1 MELQEQAATAAGK
14 SALGPVSEALLREL
28 REYTRK
34 HGVVLWLD
42 GANHFGGFV
51 DALPR
56 CEGLGFAVRA
66 FRGSYLELMLALDGV
81 AGGAAKVPLLVH
93 LPGLDE
99 ESVKLTPIYE
109 LYAAGTRFRKA
120 LPTLITEAAAGL
132 VKPERIAP
140 VASTASLAEADAWLS
155 RALQNVDDDGREL
168 RTQLDAL
175 GPKGVMDD
183 LLGGGFLTPRL
194 VEPEVRAA
202 IRERMET
209 WLGVGDAWLDVVI
222 GDGARDAAARGEAIS
237 AREHAERLAFA
248 VGSFALALEYVDDL
262 RRAPVQELLRPLAA
276 LPAPLR
282 TAGRELT
289 QHLRKR
295 HDAFYERTANE
306 TQALLPEEVEE
317 AKADD
322 LGDVDTFRFEEEVL
336 LRAALEALR
345 TSDFERAATWAE
357 LRLGSAA
364 GTSHGS
370 SRPTSTRARQVE
382 AKRRSST
389 YWLRKSPERRSAWQ
403 LVLDAARV
411 GLAVQAAGELGR
423 SKVSTLEE
431 ALVAYRT
438 RGAAVDQ
445 AHRHLEQNRVA
456 LLFPLLPEY
465 EALRAQLDRV
475 RVVWRGFADAW
486 ATDFNRLCEAE
497 GFLPPPPLQ
506 QRTLFDDVVRP
517 LTKDGLTAYFV
528 VDGLRYEMGEELFR
542 MLDGA
547 VKATSVRLDARFAE
561 LPTVTEVGM
570 NVLAPVATGGK
581 LMPSLSSEDRGKF
594 AGFSTGELVVGTP
607 DTRRRAMH
615 ERVGGGTCPSFDL
628 DQVVGKDSASL
639 KRSIAQA
646 KLVVVHAIEIDKAGE
661 SGIGPSVYASSLGKL
676 KAAWRLLHDAGVR
689 RFVITA
695 DHGFLLHDGVAI
707 EDGGT
712 MSVQAQGR
720 KIDPQRRYV
729 ITSAATDHEG
739 EVRVPLVSLGYEGTT
754 AHVRFPRTT
763 AVFDRGERSKTNY
776 VHGGNSLQER
786 VIPVITIVHR
796 AAAGGSTLRYAIS
809 GSRGAPLAGLQC
821 LHAKIEVVA
830 QQSLEFEGA
839 AELELAL
846 RADVAEVQAELVDVR
861 GGGRRTDAGTVLAK
875 VGQELELFFRLTTSQ
890 PTSPPIE
897 RARVELVHPS
907 RMADVDPVVVA
918 EYFDVLT
925 LVKPPKK
932 SVDPADPAKK
942 SAADPADPAKKSAA
956 DPADPAKK
964 SKEEDEAAPKPVSV
978 PPPSA
983 WLHALPEELRPVFEH
998 LAQHGAITE
1007 EELTHKLGSSRAVR
1021 RFALQFESYAQR
1033 LPFGTR
1039 IDFVGNLKR
1048 YVKVS

>member
-1 MELQEQAATAAGK
+1 MELQEQAATGAAK

-56 CEGLGFAVRA
+56 RDGLGFAVRA

-132 VKPERIAP
+132 VKPERITA
-140 VASTASLAEADAWLS
+140 VANAMSLAEADAWLT
-155 RALQNVDDDGREL
+155 RALQSVDDDGREL
-168 RTQLDAL
+168 RSQLDAL

-209 WLGVGDAWLDVVI
+209 WLGVGAAWLDGVV
-222 GDGARDAAARGEAIS
+222 GERAREVADDAGGGNTHDRS

-262 RRAPVQELLRPLAA
+262 RRAPVQDLLRPLAA

-306 TQALLPEEVEE
+306 TQTLLLEEIAA
-317 AKADD
+317 AKAED
-322 LGDVDTFRFEEEVL
+322 LGVVDTFRFEEEVL
-336 LRAALEALR
+336 LRAALEAL
-345 TSDFERAATWAE
+345 TVEDFERAAAWAE

-364 GTSHGS
+364 RTPRDPSRTTSA
-370 SRPTSTRARQVE
+370 RARQVE

-403 LVLDAARV
+403 LVLDAARL
-411 GLAVQAAGELGR
+411 GLAVQAAGALGHA
-423 SKVSTLEE
+423 KLSTLEE
-431 ALVAYRT
+431 ALAAYRT

-445 AHRHLEQNRVA
+445 AHRHLEQSRVA

-465 EALRAQLDRV
+465 EALRAQLDHV
-475 RVVWRGFADAW
+475 RVVWRRFADAW
-486 ATDFNRLCEAE
+486 ATDFNRLCQAE
-497 GFLPPPPLQ
+497 GFLPPPALQ
-506 QRTLFDDVVRP
+506 QRMLFDDVVRP
-517 LTKDGLTAYFV
+517 LTKDGVTAYFV

-570 NVLAPVATGGK
+570 NVLAPVAIAGK
-581 LMPSLSSEDRGKF
+581 LKPSLSSEDRGKF
-594 AGFSTGELVVGTP
+594 GGFSTGELVVGTP
-607 DTRRRAMH
+607 DTRRRTMH
-615 ERVGGGTCPSFDL
+615 ERVGGGTCPWLEL
-628 DQVVGKDSASL
+628 DEVVSKDGASL

-695 DHGFLLHDGVAI
+695 DHGFLLHDGIAI

-712 MSVQAQGR
+712 MVVQAQGR
-720 KIDPQRRYV
+720 KIDPQRRHV

-739 EVRVPLVSLGYEGTT
+739 EVRVPLASLGYEGTA
-754 AHVRFPRTT
+754 AHVRFPLTT
-763 AVFDRGERSKTNY
+763 AVFDRGERSKANY

-809 GSRGAPLAGLQC
+809 GRRGGPLAGLQC
-821 LHAKIEVVA
+821 VHAKVEVVA

-846 RADVAEVQAELVDVR
+846 RADATEVQAELVDVR

-875 VGQELELFFRLTTSQ
+875 VGEELELFFRLTTSQ

-907 RMADVDPVVVA
+907 RMADVDSVMVA

-932 SVDPADPAKK
+932 DEGASKPA
-942 SAADPADPAKKSAA
+942 
-956 DPADPAKK
+956 
-964 SKEEDEAAPKPVSV
+964 SV
-978 PPPSA
+978 PPPASA
-983 WLHALPEELRPVFEH
+983 WLSALPEELRAVFEH

-1007 EELTHKLGSSRAVR
+1007 EELTHKLGSARAVR